1 MKLLVI
7 LFLVSVMFS
16 CGNQDISKEHLSKDV
31 GYLYYRKDVYIGNCH
46 YAIISI
52 YDRALGVINITLDSL
67 QTDYYKNLKVK

>member
-46 YAIISI
+46 YAIISAMI
-52 YDRALGVINITLDSL
+52 YLDVP
-67 QTDYYKNLKVK
+67 NNCFNFVKQS